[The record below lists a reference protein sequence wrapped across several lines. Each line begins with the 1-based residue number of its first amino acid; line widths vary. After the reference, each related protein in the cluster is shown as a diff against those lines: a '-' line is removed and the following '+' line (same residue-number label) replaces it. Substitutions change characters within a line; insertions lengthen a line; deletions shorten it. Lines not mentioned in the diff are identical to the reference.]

1 MSTGEGPA
9 STRFSGLLIY
19 GVRFVTARDVARQ
32 CLSYSAGRGY
42 ESGQRGRMKSQ
53 LLSRLRGSIAPRRIS
68 SSAKRVFVVG
78 AYLPN
83 GGTYM
88 AYHLGRIL
96 HLDFGLDVAAVV
108 LGDERLE
115 KGIFD
120 YDVKFPGISIAD
132 MEQRI
137 ADDDILLANPSFSN
151 YFFGPRLPG
160 RKLMYIQD
168 FKTFAL
174 LDRDFNYYVCV
185 SSFVA
190 RFIRTTYGFGAPVIP
205 AFIELCRLPTALA
218 WRDRP
223 AGSILVHLKGDPT
236 FRSLVLAR
244 LREAVAHRAPRV
256 DLDNILDQPALPQAE
271 FLARLGACRY
281 LVSLSPAE
289 GFGLV
294 PLEAMALG
302 TTVIGFDAFGGRE
315 YMRPGKN
322 CLVTSYPDIEGVAE
336 RLVAALCA
344 PAFAERLAG
353 AGRSTAS
360 QFGYQRF
367 RAAWHDQFRRFLA
380 ADGAC
385 RT

>member
-1 MSTGEGPA
+1 MKNK
-9 STRFSGLLIY
+9 I
-19 GVRFVTARDVARQ
+19 VT
-32 CLSYSAGRGY
+32 
-42 ESGQRGRMKSQ
+42 
-53 LLSRLRGSIAPRRIS
+53 RLRGLVNPRPIILS
-68 SSAKRVFVVG
+68 TSRVFVVG

-96 HLDFGLDVAAVV
+96 HLDFGLEVAAVV
-108 LGDERLE
+108 LGDERLDN
-115 KGIFD
+115 GIFN
-120 YDVKFPGISIAD
+120 YDVNFPVIGIAE

-137 ADDDILLANPSFSN
+137 AEGDILLANPSFSN

-160 RKLMYIQD
+160 WKLMYIQD

-174 LDRDFNYYVCV
+174 LDRYFNHYVCV

-190 RFIRTTYGFGAPVIP
+190 RFIRTTYGFRAPVIP
-205 AFIELCRLPTALA
+205 AFIELGRFPTAPA

-223 AGSILVHLKGDPT
+223 AGSVVIHLKGDSA
-236 FRSLVLAR
+236 FRSVALAK
-244 LREAVAHRAPRV
+244 LREAVARRVPRV
-256 DLDNILDQPALPQAE
+256 DLDRILDQPALPQAD
-271 FLARLGACRY
+271 FLSRLGACRY

-322 CLVTSYPDIEGVAE
+322 CLVTPYPDIEGVAE
-336 RLVAALCA
+336 RLVAALGA
-344 PAFAERLAG
+344 PAFAERLAA
-353 AGRSTAS
+353 AGRRTAL

-367 RAAWHDQFRRFLA
+367 RDAWHDQFRRFLA
-380 ADGAC
+380 ADGLAC

>member
-1 MSTGEGPA
+1 
-9 STRFSGLLIY
+9 
-19 GVRFVTARDVARQ
+19 
-32 CLSYSAGRGY
+32 
-42 ESGQRGRMKSQ
+42 MKDQ
-53 LLSRLRGSIAPRRIS
+53 LRTRLRALVAPGAIIS
-68 SSAKRVFVVG
+68 PARRVFVVG

-96 HLDFGLDVAAVV
+96 HLDFGFEVAAVV
-108 LGDERLE
+108 LGDERIDN
-115 KGIFD
+115 GIFD
-120 YDVKFPGISIAD
+120 YDVNFPAISIAD

-137 ADDDILLANPSFSN
+137 AGGDILLANPSFSN

-168 FKTFAL
+168 FKTFPL
-174 LDRDFNYYVCV
+174 LDRYFDHYVCV
-185 SSFVA
+185 SNFVA
-190 RFIRTTYGFGAPVIP
+190 RFARTTYGFRAPVIP
-205 AFIELCRLPTALA
+205 AFIELSRLPSARV

-223 AGSILVHLKGDPT
+223 AGSILVHLKGDSV
-236 FRSLVLAR
+236 FRRMVLER
-244 LREAVAHRAPRV
+244 LRDAVARRVPEV
-256 DLDNILDQPALPQAE
+256 DLDHILDQPALPHAD
-271 FLARLGACRY
+271 FLARLATCRY

-322 CLVTSYPDIEGVAE
+322 CLVTPYPDVEGVAE
-336 RLVAALCA
+336 RLVAALRA

-353 AGRSTAS
+353 AGRLTAL

-380 ADGAC
+380 ADGVAC

>member
-1 MSTGEGPA
+1 
-9 STRFSGLLIY
+9 
-19 GVRFVTARDVARQ
+19 
-32 CLSYSAGRGY
+32 
-42 ESGQRGRMKSQ
+42 MKAQ
-53 LLSRLRGSIAPRRIS
+53 ILTRLRALVACRPIIS
-68 SSAKRVFVVG
+68 PARRVFVVG

-96 HLDFGLDVAAVV
+96 HLDFGFDVEVV
-108 LGDERLE
+108 ALGTERIDN
-115 KGIFD
+115 GIFD
-120 YDVKFPGISIAD
+120 YDVDFPAISIAD
-132 MEQRI
+132 MELRI
-137 ADDDILLANPSFSN
+137 AHGDILLANPSFSN

-160 RKLMYIQD
+160 RKIMYIQD

-174 LDRDFNYYVCV
+174 LDRYFDHYVCV
-185 SSFVA
+185 SNFVA
-190 RFIRTTYGFGAPVIP
+190 RFVRTTYGFRAPVIP
-205 AFIELCRLPTALA
+205 AFIELSRLPSARE

-223 AGSILVHLKGDPT
+223 AGSILVHLKGDSV
-236 FRSLVLAR
+236 FRRMVLAR
-244 LREAVAHRAPRV
+244 LRDAVARRVPGV
-256 DLDNILDQPALPQAE
+256 DLDHILDQPALPQAD

-294 PLEAMALG
+294 PLEAMALS

-322 CLVTSYPDIEGVAE
+322 CLVTPYPDIEGVAE
-336 RLVAALCA
+336 RLVAALGA

-353 AGRSTAS
+353 AGRLTAL

-367 RAAWHDQFRRFLA
+367 RAAWRDQFRRFLA
-380 ADGAC
+380 ADGVAC
-385 RT
+385 PT

>member
-1 MSTGEGPA
+1 
-9 STRFSGLLIY
+9 
-19 GVRFVTARDVARQ
+19 
-32 CLSYSAGRGY
+32 
-42 ESGQRGRMKSQ
+42 MKDQ
-53 LLSRLRGSIAPRRIS
+53 LLTRLRGLVAPKPIVSRAS
-68 SSAKRVFVVG
+68 RVFVIG

-96 HLDFGLDVAAVV
+96 HLDFGLEVTVV
-108 LGDERLE
+108 GLGDERLDN
-115 KGIFD
+115 GIFH
-120 YDVKFPGISIAD
+120 YDVNFPVISIAD

-137 ADDDILLANPSFSN
+137 VDEDVLLANPSFSN

-174 LDRDFNYYVCV
+174 LDRYFSHYVCV

-190 RFIRTTYGFGAPVIP
+190 RFIRMTYELRAPVIP
-205 AFIELCRLPTALA
+205 AFIELDRLPTAPA

-223 AGSILVHLKGDPT
+223 AGSILIHLKGDPT
-236 FRSLVLAR
+236 FRRVALAK
-244 LREAVAHRAPRV
+244 LREAVARRV
-256 DLDNILDQPALPQAE
+256 PGIDLDHILDQPALPQAD
-271 FLARLGACRY
+271 FLARLGACRH

-302 TTVIGFDAFGGRE
+302 TTIIGFDGFGGRE

-336 RLVAALCA
+336 RLVAALGE
-344 PAFAERLAG
+344 PAFAEQLAG
-353 AGRSTAS
+353 AGRLTAL
-360 QFGYQRF
+360 QFGYRRF

-380 ADGAC
+380 TDRISC
-385 RT
+385 PT

>member
-1 MSTGEGPA
+1 VSSCSIVAEHDRRGQMKD
-9 STRFSGLLIY
+9 RLL
-19 GVRFVTARDVARQ
+19 T
-32 CLSYSAGRGY
+32 
-42 ESGQRGRMKSQ
+42 
-53 LLSRLRGSIAPRRIS
+53 RLRGLVAPRPITSPAR
-68 SSAKRVFVVG
+68 RVFVVG

-96 HLDFGLDVAAVV
+96 HVDFGLEVAAVV

-115 KGIFD
+115 NGIFD
-120 YDVKFPGISIAD
+120 YDVNFPAISIAD
-132 MEQRI
+132 MEQQI
-137 ADDDILLANPSFSN
+137 VDEDVLVANPSFSN

-174 LDRDFNYYVCV
+174 LDRYFNHYVCV

-190 RFIRTTYGFGAPVIP
+190 RFIKTTYGLRAPVIP
-205 AFIELCRLPTALA
+205 AFIELGRLPTAPA

-223 AGSILVHLKGDPT
+223 AGSILVHLKGDSA
-236 FRSLVLAR
+236 FRSIAPAK
-244 LREAVAHRAPRV
+244 LREAVARRVPGV
-256 DLDNILDQPALPQAE
+256 DLAHILDQPALPQAD

-302 TTVIGFDAFGGRE
+302 TTVIGFDGFGGRE

-336 RLVAALCA
+336 GLVAGLSM
-344 PAFAERLAG
+344 PAFAERLAE
-353 AGRSTAS
+353 AGRLTAL

-367 RAAWHDQFRRFLA
+367 RAAWHSQFHRFLET
-380 ADGAC
+380 GRVAC
-385 RT
+385 PT

>member
-1 MSTGEGPA
+1 M
-9 STRFSGLLIY
+9 RNQILN
-19 GVRFVTARDVARQ
+19 
-32 CLSYSAGRGY
+32 
-42 ESGQRGRMKSQ
+42 
-53 LLSRLRGSIAPRRIS
+53 RLRGLVAPRPIIS
-68 SSAKRVFVVG
+68 PARRVFVVG

-96 HLDFGLDVAAVV
+96 HLDFGLEVAAVA

-115 KGIFD
+115 NGLFD
-120 YDVKFPGISIAD
+120 YDVNFPAIGIAD

-137 ADDDILLANPSFSN
+137 VDEDILVANPSFSN

-174 LDRDFNYYVCV
+174 LDRYFDHYVCV
-185 SSFVA
+185 SGFVA
-190 RFIRTTYGFGAPVIP
+190 RSIRTTYGLRAPVIP
-205 AFIELCRLPTALA
+205 AFIELDRLPTAPS

-223 AGSILVHLKGDPT
+223 AGSILIHLKGDAA
-236 FRSLVLAR
+236 FRSVALTR
-244 LREAVAHRAPRV
+244 LREAVGHRVPRV
-256 DLDNILDQPALPQAE
+256 DLDHILDQPALPQAD

-336 RLVAALCA
+336 RLVAALGA
-344 PAFAERLAG
+344 PALAERLAS
-353 AGRSTAS
+353 AGRLTALK
-360 QFGYQRF
+360 FGYQRF
-367 RAAWHDQFRRFLA
+367 RAAWHKQFRRFLA
-380 ADGAC
+380 AEEAVC